1 MLFSLRGHRFGEP
14 LYCAEAAPEI
24 SSVRAK
30 LSIAVC
36 FSLLA
41 VSLPV
46 RSHHSFS
53 SEFDIGR
60 PIDVT
65 GTVSR
70 VQWTNP
76 HAWIHID
83 VEDDRGN
90 VNGWAIELLG
100 INTLVR
106 RGLTRESI
114 RPGDRLSVEGYGAR
128 DGTNTAN
135 ASVVTRA
142 ATGEVLWATA
152 AGDRTD

>member
-1 MLFSLRGHRFGEP
+1 
-14 LYCAEAAPEI
+14 
-24 SSVRAK
+24 VRATLFAVIV
-30 LSIAVC
+30 LSGSAVG
-36 FSLLA
+36 
-41 VSLPV
+41 LPAQ
-46 RSHHSFS
+46 SHHSFS
-53 SEFDIGR
+53 AEFDIGR

-83 VEDDRGN
+83 VDDGQGN
-90 VNGWAIELLG
+90 VQSWAVELLG

-114 RPGDRLSVEGYGAR
+114 KPGDRLAVEGYGAR

-142 ATGEVLWATA
+142 ATGEVLWATV